1 MVTPMDRD
9 MSHHHDHD
17 YYRELLGAY
26 ALDALEPA
34 ERRELEEHL
43 ATCPEC
49 REELAMLRAATL
61 ALPLAAEEREP
72 ATDLRAR
79 IVAMASA
86 DGSSVSSTT
95 TTTPASDHKPAGVV
109 SEPAVLRPRWQRVLP
124 WAAAAVFLLFALAM
138 LGWNLSLRQSNPST
152 SQLAAI
158 TGTSAAPNARGQI
171 TYLKDRQVM
180 ILTVRDLPALKAGDV
195 YQIWLIQGK
204 TPVPVGVFDQTSAQ
218 YAISANPGRYQALA
232 VTIEPG
238 PLGSPTPTGA
248 KVVVAPLS
256 SS

>member
-1 MVTPMDRD
+1 
-9 MSHHHDHD
+9 MSSRHDHD

-26 ALDALEPA
+26 ALGTLEPD
-34 ERRELEEHL
+34 ERQELEEHL
-43 ATCPEC
+43 ATCSEC
-49 REELAMLRAATL
+49 REELAMLRSAAL
-61 ALPLAAEEREP
+61 ALPLAAEEREAP
-72 ATDLRAR
+72 VDLRSR
-79 IVAMASA
+79 IVAMAAS
-86 DGSSVSSTT
+86 DGSSTSSTT
-95 TTTPASDHKPAGVV
+95 PITPSSDHQQEIE
-109 SEPAVLRPRWQRVLP
+109 SEPVVLRPRWQRVLP

-138 LGWNLSLRQSNPST
+138 LGWNLSLRQSGPST

-158 TGTSAAPNARGQI
+158 TGSSSAPNARGQI

-180 ILTVRDLPALKAGDV
+180 ILSVRDLPALKAGDV

-218 YAISANPGRYQALA
+218 YAISANPAQYQALA

-238 PLGSPTPTGA
+238 PLGSPAPTGA